1 MQVGS
6 IIKSFDFPGNI
17 ACYMVGEVTAVAGEE
32 ITCRTIRQVFDGKAV
47 EMEQLNETF
56 RTMAQGAGMFDQMF
70 DRVVKIG

>member
-6 IIKSFDFPGNI
+6 IIKSFDFPNNI
-17 ACYMVGEVTAVAGEE
+17 ACYMIGEVTAVSGEE

-47 EMEQLNETF
+47 TMENLNATF

-70 DRVVKIG
+70 DRVIKIG